1 MKKTLSAKTALRILL
16 TFLILST
23 SLLAFGCS
31 TSKTASSSS
40 ETTPAPS
47 TEIIEIG
54 ITQIVE
60 HPSLDLIRS
69 GIEAALKD
77 QGFDSATNLKIDYQ
91 NAQGNMENTQLIA
104 QKFNNKNKK
113 LVIAITTPS
122 AQAAFQTVKDV
133 PVIFSAV
140 TDPKG
145 AGLDAKGITGVSDMT
160 PIRKQLELLKQLLP
174 EAKTVGM
181 VYNTG
186 EQNSVV
192 QVELAEKI
200 AKELGLEIVSTGVSN
215 TNDMPQALDQI
226 LSKSDVFYAHVDNSL
241 ATAFTLLAEKANTAN
256 VPIIGAVENYVTDG
270 ALATDGI
277 DNYDIGY
284 QTGLMA
290 AKILKGESVE
300 NLPIE
305 TVANTQVIISKK
317 VAERF
322 KINIPEALKGKLI

>member
-1 MKKTLSAKTALRILL
+1 MKNTFSAKSLVKGT
-16 TFLILST
+16 LILSMIST
-23 SLLAFGCS
+23 SLLAFGCTS
-31 TSKTASSSS
+31 TKPEATSSEPAAASS
-40 ETTPAPS
+40 
-47 TEIIEIG
+47 EIVEIG

-60 HPSLDLIRS
+60 HPSLDLIRN

-77 QGFDSATNLKIDYQ
+77 QGFDSSSNLKIDYQ
-91 NAQGNMENTQLIA
+91 NAQGSMENTQLIA
-104 QKFNNKNKK
+104 QKFNDKKKK

-122 AQAAFQTVKDV
+122 AQAAFQAVKEV

-145 AGLDAKGITGVSDMT
+145 AGLEAKGITGVSDMT
-160 PIRKQLELLKQLLP
+160 PIKKQLELLKKLLP

-192 QVELAEKI
+192 QVEMAKTI
-200 AKELGLEIVSTGVSN
+200 GKELGLEIISTGVSN
-215 TNDMPQALDQI
+215 TNDMPQAIDQV
-226 LSKSDVFYAHVDNSL
+226 LSNSDVFYAHVDNSL
-241 ATAFTLLAEKANTAN
+241 ATAFSLLAQKADAAN
-256 VPIIGAVENYVTDG
+256 IPIIGAVENYVTSG

-290 AKILKGESVE
+290 AKILKGESIDS
-300 NLPIE
+300 LPIE
-305 TVANTQVIISKK
+305 TVANTKLIISKK
-317 VAERF
+317 AATRF
-322 KINIPEALKGKLI
+322 KITVPEALKENLVD

>member
-1 MKKTLSAKTALRILL
+1 MKRILL
-16 TFLILST
+16 LVTLLTLSLT
-23 SLLAFGCS
+23 AFGCS
-31 TSKTASSSS
+31 NTKTASTTSTT
-40 ETTPAPS
+40 ETPAAG
-47 TEIIEIG
+47 EVIEIG

-77 QGFDSATNLKIDYQ
+77 QGFDSSTNLKIDYQ

-104 QKFNNKNKK
+104 QKFNDKKKK

-122 AQAAFQTVKDV
+122 AQAAFQAVKDV

-145 AGLDAKGITGVSDMT
+145 AGLEAKGITGVSDMT
-160 PIRKQLELLKQLLP
+160 PIKKQLELLKKLLP
-174 EAKTVGM
+174 NAKTVGM

-192 QVELAEKI
+192 QVEMAKGI

-215 TNDMPQALDQI
+215 TNDMPQAIDQV
-226 LSKSDVFYAHVDNSL
+226 LSKSDVFYAHVDNSV
-241 ATAFTLLAEKANTAN
+241 ATAFTLLAEKANKAGI
-256 VPIIGAVENYVTDG
+256 PIIGSVADYVKGG

-290 AKILKGESVE
+290 AKILKGESVD

-305 TVANTQVIISKK
+305 TVANTKIILSKK
-317 VAERF
+317 VAEQF
-322 KINIPEALKGKLI
+322 KITIPKELEQYLVD

>member
-1 MKKTLSAKTALRILL
+1 MKNNLTAKSLLKTT
-16 TFLILST
+16 LILSLIGT

-31 TSKTASSSS
+31 STKPAATSAEPAAATS
-40 ETTPAPS
+40 ET
-47 TEIIEIG
+47 IEIG

-77 QGFDSATNLKIDYQ
+77 QGFDSATNLKIDYL

-104 QKFNNKNKK
+104 QKFNDKKKK

-122 AQAAFQTVKDV
+122 AQAAFQAVKEV

-145 AGLDAKGITGVSDMT
+145 AGLEAKGITGVSDMT
-160 PIRKQLELLKQLLP
+160 PIKKQLELLKQLLP
-174 EAKTVGM
+174 TAKTVGM

-192 QVELAEKI
+192 QVEMAKTI
-200 AKELGLEIVSTGVSN
+200 AKELGLEILCTGVSN
-215 TNDMPQALDQI
+215 TNDMPQAIDQI

-241 ATAFTLLAEKANTAN
+241 ATAFSLLAEKAETAN
-256 VPIIGAVENYVTDG
+256 IPIIGAVENYVTDG

-290 AKILKGESVE
+290 AKILKGESID

-305 TVANTQVIISKK
+305 TVATTKLIISKK
-317 VAERF
+317 VADRF
-322 KINIPEALKGKLI
+322 KVTVPETLKANLVE

>member
-1 MKKTLSAKTALRILL
+1 MKNNLTPKSLLKTT
-16 TFLILST
+16 LILSLIGT

-31 TSKTASSSS
+31 STKPAATSAEPDVATS
-40 ETTPAPS
+40 ET
-47 TEIIEIG
+47 IEIG

-104 QKFNNKNKK
+104 QKFNDKKKK
-113 LVIAITTPS
+113 LAIAITTPS
-122 AQAAFQTVKDV
+122 AQAAFQAVKEV

-145 AGLDAKGITGVSDMT
+145 AGLEAKGITGVSDMT
-160 PIRKQLELLKQLLP
+160 PIKKQLELLKQLLP
-174 EAKTVGM
+174 TAKTVGM

-192 QVELAEKI
+192 QVEMAKTI
-200 AKELGLEIVSTGVSN
+200 AKELGLEIVCTGVSN
-215 TNDMPQALDQI
+215 TNDMPQAIDQI

-241 ATAFTLLAEKANTAN
+241 ATAFSLLAEKAETAN
-256 VPIIGAVENYVTDG
+256 IPIIGAVENYVTDG

-290 AKILKGESVE
+290 AKILKGESID

-305 TVANTQVIISKK
+305 TVATTNLIISKK
-317 VAERF
+317 VADRF
-322 KINIPEALKGKLI
+322 KITVPETLKANLVE

>member
-1 MKKTLSAKTALRILL
+1 MKKLVLL
-16 TFLILST
+16 VT
-23 SLLAFGCS
+23 LLAMSLMTFGCS
-31 TSKTASSSS
+31 SAKSSTAASTS
-40 ETTPAPS
+40 ETPAPGE
-47 TEIIEIG
+47 TMEVG

-104 QKFNNKNKK
+104 QKFNDKKKK

-122 AQAAFQTVKDV
+122 AQAAFQGVKDV

-145 AGLDAKGITGVSDMT
+145 AGLEAKGITGVSDMT
-160 PIRKQLELLKQLLP
+160 PIKKQLELLKKLLP
-174 EAKTVGM
+174 NAKTVGM

-192 QVELAEKI
+192 QVEMAKTI
-200 AKELGLEIVSTGVSN
+200 AKELGLEIVSAGVSN
-215 TNDMPQALDQI
+215 TNDMPQAIEQV

-241 ATAFTLLAEKANTAN
+241 ATAFTLLAEKANSAGI
-256 VPIIGAVENYVTDG
+256 PIIGAVADYVKSG

-290 AKILKGESVE
+290 AKILKGESVD

-305 TVANTQVIISKK
+305 TATNTKLIISKK
-317 VAERF
+317 VVKQF
-322 KINIPEALKGKLI
+322 KINVPKELEKYLVD

>member
-1 MKKTLSAKTALRILL
+1 MKRSALL
-16 TFLILST
+16 IT
-23 SLLAFGCS
+23 LLAVSLMTFGCS
-31 TSKTASSSS
+31 NAKSSTAAPTS
-40 ETTPAPS
+40 ETPA
-47 TEIIEIG
+47 TGETIEIG

-77 QGFDSATNLKIDYQ
+77 QGFDTAANLKIDYQ

-104 QKFNNKNKK
+104 QKFNDKKKK

-122 AQAAFQTVKDV
+122 AQAAFQSVKEV

-145 AGLDAKGITGVSDMT
+145 AGLEAKGITGVSDMT
-160 PIRKQLELLKQLLP
+160 PIKKQLELLKKLLP
-174 EAKTVGM
+174 NAKTVGM

-192 QVELAEKI
+192 QVEMAKTI
-200 AKELGLEIVSTGVSN
+200 AKDLGLEIVSTGVSN
-215 TNDMPQALDQI
+215 TNDMPQAIDQV

-241 ATAFTLLAEKANTAN
+241 ATAFTLLAEKASSAN
-256 VPIIGAVENYVTDG
+256 IPIIGAVEDYVKNG

-290 AKILKGESVE
+290 AKILKGENID

-305 TVANTQVIISKK
+305 TVANTKLIISKK
-317 VAERF
+317 VVAQF
-322 KINIPEALKGKLI
+322 KIAVPKELEKNLVD